1 MRVIRPTVAIITRTK
16 DRTLLLRR
24 AVESVLAQTFQD
36 WIMVIVNDGGDRAPV
51 DELVEAYEDRFKGR
65 SCVIHNETCLGM
77 ETASNIGLKGS
88 KSRYVV
94 IHDDDDSWHPAF
106 LQQCTEFLDA
116 NPYPRVAGVITHTV
130 LALERIEQNRIVVER
145 KEPFNAWCKSV
156 TIYRMAAS
164 NIFPPISF
172 VYERRVLDQIGY
184 YREDLPVLG
193 DWEFNLRFVRR
204 YDIFLIP
211 EELAFYHHRLDA
223 TSGVFSNS
231 VIGDDSK
238 HLFYDALLRNE
249 LLREDLDHNRIGMGY
264 LANISK
270 SFDILHG
277 QLSLITDVMDRVKRI
292 QWLKRLLK
300 RWLRKQ

>member
-1 MRVIRPTVAIITRTK
+1 VIHPAVAIITRTK

-24 AVESVLAQTFQD
+24 AIESVLGQIFQG
-36 WIMVIVNDGGDRAPV
+36 WIMVIVNDGGARAPV
-51 DELVEAYEDRFKGR
+51 DELVESYKDRFNGR

-77 ETASNIGLKGS
+77 EAASNIGLKGS
-88 KSRYVV
+88 ESRYVV

-106 LQQCTEFLDA
+106 LQRCTGFLDT
-116 NPYPRVAGVITHTV
+116 NPYPHVAGVITYTV
-130 LALERIEQNRIVVER
+130 RVLERITHDRVVFER

-172 VYERRVLDQIGY
+172 VYERRVFDQIGY
-184 YREDLPVLG
+184 YRKDLPVLG
-193 DWEFNLRFVRR
+193 DWEFNLRFMRR

-211 EELAFYHHRLDA
+211 EELAFYHHRVDA

-231 VIGDDSK
+231 VIGGDSK
-238 HLFYDALLRNE
+238 HLFYDTLLRNE
-249 LLREDLDHNRIGMGY
+249 LLRDDLENNRIGMGY
-264 LANISK
+264 LTNISK
-270 SFDILHG
+270 SFDNLHG
-277 QLSLITDVMDRVKRI
+277 QLSLITDVMDRVRRI

-300 RWLRKQ
+300 KGLR